1 MGLWDFLYQN
11 YFKETNKQTKTQE
24 NKTKT
29 TTKWPKLLLPH
40 PVVEQIALW
49 ELLSAR
55 NGLDLLLHCDKLF
68 LFSIHPGKHHF
79 TLILISS
86 PYLDPH
92 GLRSISPDV
101 SMMPR
106 EVFIYLGPFFY
117 VWWVPVVRSVVLSTQ
132 IQQNGSAA
140 QTLTR
145 QKEGQGMLQNAFTS
159 DQSFI
164 CPGVNLAFITK
175 SDT

>member
-29 TTKWPKLLLPH
+29 TTKWPKLLLPN

-55 NGLDLLLHCDKLF
+55 NGLDLLLHCDKLSVQYSPRKASF
-68 LFSIHPGKHHF
+68 YSHLNIQ
-79 TLILISS
+79 S

-145 QKEGQGMLQNAFTS
+145 QKGGQGMLQNAFTS